1 MKIVQVQNH
10 PRHGGGADTLVSNMI
25 DLLRTKGECVIP
37 LARRSRDLGD
47 GLRGKFHAFAAGMYS
62 RLAYKAMEE
71 LIQKEKPDVVHVHD
85 LYPLLVWVL
94 QACGDADV
102 PVVMTCHNYR
112 FACPMMFHLKNGKVC
127 EKCLNGHEH
136 WCILNNCRNNIF
148 ESIAFALHNVV
159 ARKSRLFLDNVTLFI
174 ALTEFSKTRLEK
186 AGVPESKLE
195 VLPNVVSM
203 PTSGV
208 DSSTGLY
215 ATYVGRFS
223 AEKGIDILLSAA
235 ALNPNI
241 PVRLAGDYSTLP
253 QLLSTA
259 TENVKFVGQL
269 NREHLIDFYRRSR
282 FVVVP
287 SKWFEVCPMVVIEAK
302 SYGLPVIASRI
313 GSLKEM
319 IDESVTGLL
328 FEPGNAEDLAGKMKM
343 LWENSDLC
351 SRMGRMAREKAM
363 SEYNGDGYYSKLMA
377 LYRKAIQMKRN

>member
-10 PRHGGGADTLVSNMI
+10 PRHGGGADTLVSNTI
-25 DLLRTKGECVIP
+25 DLLRSKGECVVP
-37 LARRSRDLGD
+37 LVRRSRDLGS
-47 GLRGKFHAFAAGMYS
+47 GLRGKFHAFAAGLYS
-62 RLAYKAMEE
+62 HSAYKAMEH
-71 LIQKEKPDVVHVHD
+71 LIQKEKPDIVHVHD

-94 QACGDADV
+94 KACGDAEV

-112 FACPMMFHLKNGKVC
+112 FTCPMMFHLNKGKVC
-127 EKCLNGHEH
+127 ERCVNGHEH
-136 WCILNNCRNNIF
+136 WCILNNCRNSIF
-148 ESIAFALHNVV
+148 ESTAFALHNIV

-174 ALTEFSKTRLEK
+174 ALTEFSKTRLRK

-195 VLPNVVSM
+195 VLPNVVNM
-203 PTSGV
+203 PTSGA
-208 DSSTGLY
+208 DSSGGLY

-269 NREHLIDFYRRSR
+269 DREQLIDFYRRSR

-287 SKWFEVCPMVVIEAK
+287 SKWYEVCPMVVIEAK

-319 IDESVTGLL
+319 IDESVTGLF

-351 SRMGRMAREKAM
+351 NRMGRMARVKAMHECDADAYYRKLIAIYEKAIKVQR
-363 SEYNGDGYYSKLMA
+363 S
-377 LYRKAIQMKRN
+377 